1 MTSNRRQSVTREY
14 TNVSTIDRLALSRA
28 QHFQS
33 RENRPKSISDDE
45 DRSISDWS
53 DSDRE
58 CDVLS
63 DFEST
68 TDIRENNGDR
78 HFYDV
83 PFDEDNKENKFSQLN
98 IPFLSTNDFRV
109 GQIPLTY
116 VDDSTT
122 STQVSFPIEAEKSK
136 QQFGRKTSISS
147 IRSGKPPQPPL
158 LPARRIQAKQIS
170 PYHSVARSNTNIQL
184 SSPLRNPKPTITPTP
199 TRPYLHRENT
209 SSSINFNSQLTDSMV
224 SSHNLFYNH
233 DNNLNRRQATSP
245 SSSQA
250 SIPRAYEIKKIFV
263 DDYDYGRLTDSS
275 SIRPSQS
282 RSRQKWGTIVHPPFP
297 LGYQHIAHE
306 QVTQAV
312 ERLASPLRC
321 RDRHT
326 HIPTSS
332 KRYLSVEET
341 DALVKNEVIV
351 VLCLIFFLLI
361 LR

>member
-1 MTSNRRQSVTREY
+1 MTSTRRQSVTREHA
-14 TNVSTIDRLALSRA
+14 NVSTIDRLALSRA
-28 QHFQS
+28 QHLQS

-45 DRSISDWS
+45 DGSISDWS

-58 CDVLS
+58 CDVLT

-68 TDIRENNGDR
+68 TDIRENDGDR

-83 PFDEDNKENKFSQLN
+83 PFDEDNKENKFSQL
-98 IPFLSTNDFRV
+98 TNGFRV
-109 GQIPLTY
+109 GQIPLSY
-116 VDDSTT
+116 VDDSAA
-122 STQVSFPIEAEKSK
+122 STQVSFPIETEISK
-136 QQFGRKTSISS
+136 QQFGRKPSISS
-147 IRSGKPPQPPL
+147 IRSRKQPQPPL
-158 LPARRIQAKQIS
+158 LPARRIQAKPIS
-170 PYHSVARSNTNIQL
+170 PYHSVTRSTTNIQL
-184 SSPLRNPKPTITPTP
+184 SSSLRNPKPTITPTS
-199 TRPYLHRENT
+199 TRPYFHRENT
-209 SSSINFNSQLTDSMV
+209 SSSINFNSQLTDSLL

-233 DNNLNRRQATSP
+233 DNNLNRRQITSP

-275 SIRPSQS
+275 STRPSQS

-297 LGYQHIAHE
+297 LGYQHIAPE

-312 ERLASPLRC
+312 ERLATPVRC

-351 VLCLIFFLLI
+351 VLCLILFFLF
-361 LR
+361 